1 MKNKKHMILLISGI
15 ILITV
20 IAAILVLF
28 FVLRK
33 EKTIEVDNLNKLT
46 KLSSPDFSDAA
57 DLVKNNIVRIVN
69 TIDNKQI
76 VGTGFFHESGFLI
89 TNSHVVDIKGNITVD
104 FADGSTETATLI
116 SNDINSDIA
125 ILQVK
130 NEKMLAMNF
139 GDTLKFKVTD
149 EVLALGYAYNFDG
162 EASVS
167 KGILSARRSAGGIE
181 FLQLDI
187 SLNSGNSGGPLIN
200 SYGELLGINTYA
212 STNSTVGM
220 AMSAENLETVIQKLI
235 ANQTVN
241 YVTEERPQNILSVV
255 LKEIGYEIDDIY
267 NEKQFMKKHHTP
279 EKEETNKQDSS
290 EQNTENNNSGAKGGH
305 VDTSKPYSTD
315 AYLSKLEINN
325 YPINFQKTNT
335 RYTIT
340 LKNNE
345 NSLNLNI
352 QTSDPNATY
361 TVSGNSNFK
370 IGENV
375 VRIDVTSPG
384 KAAIKDYEI
393 KVIKPVTRIEN
404 ATGILVAN
412 QTKYS
417 NYLNTNC
424 FNLFVEFV
432 DRDNISLMQGMP
444 LDIFNK
450 IVVEV
455 YSGWS
460 GNNNN
465 VDSSGKP
472 IRLLKTYTFSPN
484 QIHNNAVEIPLSDIR
499 ALLNEED
506 YIGGVY
512 QGADLTFNI
521 QVYTKEQGIFSYRSP
536 GSISR

>member
-1 MKNKKHMILLISGI
+1 MKNKKHMILLISAI
-15 ILITV
+15 ILIMV

-33 EKTIEVDNLNKLT
+33 EKTTEVDNLNKLT

-89 TNSHVVDIKGNITVD
+89 TNSHVVDIKGNITVE

-241 YVTEERPQNILSVV
+241 YVTEERPQNVLSVV

-290 EQNTENNNSGAKGGH
+290 EQNMESNNSGAKGGH

-404 ATGILVAN
+404 AAGILVAN
-412 QTKYS
+412 HTQYS

-450 IVVEV
+450 IIVEV

-460 GNNNN
+460 GSNNN

-521 QVYTKEQGIFSYRSP
+521 QVYTKEQGVFSYRSP
-536 GSISR
+536 GSISK

>member
-1 MKNKKHMILLISGI
+1 MKNKKHMILLISAI
-15 ILITV
+15 ILIMV

-33 EKTIEVDNLNKLT
+33 EKTTEVDNLNKLT

-89 TNSHVVDIKGNITVD
+89 TNSHVVDIKGNITVE

-149 EVLALGYAYNFDG
+149 EVLALGYVYNFDG

-241 YVTEERPQNILSVV
+241 YVTEERPQNVLSVV

-290 EQNTENNNSGAKGGH
+290 EQNMESNNSGAKGGH

-404 ATGILVAN
+404 AAGILVAN
-412 QTKYS
+412 QTQYS

-432 DRDNISLMQGMP
+432 DRDNIRLMQGMP

-450 IVVEV
+450 IIVEV

-460 GNNNN
+460 GSNNN

-521 QVYTKEQGIFSYRSP
+521 QVYTKEQGVFSYRSP
-536 GSISR
+536 GSISK